1 MNVNTEVKGTLAKLL
16 ATENLNVEHRQVST
30 ASFDVNNRVLILPIW
45 KNASNIVYDL
55 LVGHEVGHALYT
67 PNLPIDAPKGFVNV
81 IEDARIER
89 MMKQT
94 YPGLKKSFFEGY
106 RELWHQDFFGVLDED
121 ISKLSFI
128 DRINLYFKGN
138 SEIEFN
144 EEEKVWVDRVATTK
158 TFQDVLDLSNELYDY
173 VSDKQESNLEK
184 QMSFDINDEPAN
196 GDEIEVD
203 NNLEPNESEDG
214 EDGDGELQEGSD
226 PKPFDRDGDDA
237 DLDTPN
243 FSVGTPGAN
252 DVDETKSITDEA
264 LQQALET
271 LVDEEAEDW
280 TYLTTPDINLDKI
293 VTNYNTIQEDLYYFF
308 EGQAVESEYQ
318 EKMFKSNLAESYNSY
333 NEYKKEAQR
342 SVNYLVKQFEM
353 KKSADQYKRAATSK
367 TGVIDTNAL
376 YKYKITDDVFKR
388 ITTVPDGKNH
398 GLIMFLD
405 WSGSMQHVLQ
415 DTLKQTFNLVWFCRK
430 AGIPFRVY
438 GFQNTHGS
446 SGPHSGVKPTPNSL
460 AIMEDFALLEFF
472 SSRQNAKSLDK
483 SLKLLWT
490 QAQGMGYGRVSYM
503 HKYTLGGTPL
513 GEAVMCAPKLVER
526 LKQVENV
533 TKVNVVA
540 LTDGESNQL
549 NYLVENDDDYYYSR
563 KGEISVRG
571 VSRGRRMK
579 YVLRDKKSGY
589 SRELNPSQ
597 FVTTQEIVSF
607 YRNITDYNW
616 IGIRI
621 CSKSEL
627 GRVSRMLSY
636 EDSEL
641 LDKQWRK
648 YKYASIKDQVGF
660 DQSFYIPSQGIGD
673 TTDEIEVK
681 QKGEVATRAE
691 LNRAFKKHMG
701 SKKSNKTILNA
712 FIEQIA

>member
-138 SEIEFN
+138 SEIEFS

-173 VSDKQESNLEK
+173 VSDKQEKNLEK

-196 GDEIEVD
+196 GDEIEMD

-280 TYLTTPDINLDKI
+280 KYLTTPEVNLDKI
-293 VTNYNTIQEDLYYFF
+293 VTSYDVIQEDLYYFF
-308 EGQAVESEYQ
+308 EGQAVESKFQ
-318 EKMFKSNLAESYNSY
+318 EKMNRDCLEESYKSY
-333 NEYKKEAQR
+333 NDYKKEAQR

-660 DQSFYIPSQGIGD
+660 DQSFYIPNQGIGD